1 MQRDAKFV
9 KKTPRTPLNHQQQPD
24 RRQDEAMISCCLH
37 RILNPP
43 CECCSTNRVSSDQAT
58 FFQSF
63 IVKFWWSSMNFNLSF
78 LLLAD
83 SGSALCGFLP
93 AVADLL
99 QGSICCAFRDALLH
113 PLAVTSTYLCYCCLL
128 LKQCTHSPQTS
139 GINKGIFTQ
148 RTTARL
154 IFSLFHTIVCK
165 TQTLAGC
172 AENPPVYHQLIWW
185 LVWTFATMS
194 TRLSALSCIW
204 FAN

>member
-1 MQRDAKFV
+1 
-9 KKTPRTPLNHQQQPD
+9 
-24 RRQDEAMISCCLH
+24 
-37 RILNPP
+37 
-43 CECCSTNRVSSDQAT
+43 
-58 FFQSF
+58 
-63 IVKFWWSSMNFNLSF
+63 MNFNLSF

-99 QGSICCAFRDALLH
+99 QGSICGAFRDAPLH

-128 LKQCTHSPQTS
+128 SKQCTHSPQTS

-172 AENPPVYHQLIWW
+172 AENPPSISAVDLMIGLNFCDHVYTPQCTELH
-185 LVWTFATMS
+185 LV
-194 TRLSALSCIW
+194 R
-204 FAN
+204 